1 MEWSWVDAVLAGIL
15 LLSVVV
21 GMVRGLVFE
30 MMSLL
35 GWLVAYFGA
44 LWLAPQWASW
54 LPVGR
59 PGSAENGAAALVIS
73 FVAVLI
79 VWGLMSRLVRWL
91 VHATPLSLVD
101 RSLGASFGLL
111 RGALIVLCVVTA
123 VSFTPWAQEAR
134 WQSSQGVRWAGEA
147 LALIKPWLPGL
158 FEKSLSARKWSIGV
172 SCKAQSTA
180 IPVGITAIPVGIA
193 SICNAADHFK
203 RPFHGWQGLSEQA
216 LVADLSRFISV

>member
-1 MEWSWVDAVLAGIL
+1 MEWIWVDAVLGGIL

-21 GMVRGLVFE
+21 GVVRGLVFE

-59 PGSAENGAAALVIS
+59 PGSSANGAAALVIS

-79 VWGLMSRLVRWL
+79 VWGLMSRVVRWL
-91 VHATPLSLVD
+91 VQATPLSLVD
-101 RSLGASFGLL
+101 RSLGAFFGLL

-123 VSFTPWAQEAR
+123 VSFTPLAQEAR
-134 WQSSQGVRWAGEA
+134 WHSSHGVRWAGEA
-147 LALIKPWLPGL
+147 LALIKPWLP
-158 FEKSLSARKWSIGV
+158 AV
-172 SCKAQSTA
+172 
-180 IPVGITAIPVGIA
+180 
-193 SICNAADHFK
+193 
-203 RPFHGWQGLSEQA
+203 
-216 LVADLSRFISV
+216 LSRFISV